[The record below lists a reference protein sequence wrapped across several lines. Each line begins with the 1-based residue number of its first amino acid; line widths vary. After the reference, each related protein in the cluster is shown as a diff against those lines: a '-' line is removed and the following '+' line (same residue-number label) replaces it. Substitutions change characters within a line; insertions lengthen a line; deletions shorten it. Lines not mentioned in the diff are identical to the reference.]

1 MLSKVILDFSKTLFF
16 SGGQGRVIAVDDS
29 MELYTQIK
37 IIKCNSS
44 LEGNV

>member
-1 MLSKVILDFSKTLFF
+1 MLSKVILDFSKTTF
-16 SGGQGRVIAVDDS
+16 SGGQGRVVAVDDS
-29 MELYTQIK
+29 TELYTQIK